1 MDSLTTYLSIEEPY
15 MLHFQFS
22 NPNDRYTSINNLTK
36 AALPLESPLLMRNP
50 YKVKPDYLEGYKKY
64 NSGKGSK
71 GALIGASLF
80 NALNG
85 WYQNKNST
93 GFK

>member
-15 MLHFQFS
+15 ILHFQFS
-22 NPNDRYTSINNLTK
+22 NPNDRYLSNLAKT
-36 AALPLESPLLMRNP
+36 ALPFESPLLIRNP
-50 YKVKPDYLEGYKKY
+50 YKVKPDYLLGYKKY
-64 NSGKGSK
+64 NRGKEGK

-85 WYQNKNST
+85 WYQHKNSS